1 MGEPEGYQPDVPA
14 VRALRKREPK
24 RHPVPVRKCG
34 YRGHADAVGAWN
46 VSLAISGLAEAA

>member
-46 VSLAISGLAEAA
+46 VSLAISGLAET